1 MTISALRPLALC
13 IALFALANSAR
24 AEQSGP
30 RQKEWGARI
39 TPYLWVPALDGDMA
53 FGGRSGDI
61 DMGIRDVLSSFGG
74 AVFLNGSF
82 RWRRFLLMGDFMW
95 ARLSTDATSQT
106 ASVGPI
112 EAGPLE
118 ADVTLNEYSFA
129 FNGGYRL
136 LDRPLPG
143 AADGA
148 AANAPRRLTADAF
161 LGLRY
166 WLINQRIDLS
176 IPPVTVGGTPIP
188 GGGRSA
194 RFEPADWWVDLQLGL
209 LLGARPWERWSF
221 GLGGAVGGFGI
232 GSSSDFSWNAALI
245 GAWLFGE
252 RWSLELAYRGLGFDR
267 RFGSGADDLSLNLIQ
282 HGPLLGVTY
291 QF

>member
-1 MTISALRPLALC
+1 MSALRSVALC
-13 IALFALANSAR
+13 LVLSVLATAAFAGQSSQRPREWSAR
-24 AEQSGP
+24 IS
-30 RQKEWGARI
+30 
-39 TPYLWVPALDGDMA
+39 PYLWLPALDGDMA
-53 FGGRSGDI
+53 FGGRSAEI
-61 DMGIRDVLSSFGG
+61 DMDIRDVLSDFGG

-82 RWRRFLLMGDFMW
+82 QWRRFLLLGDFMW
-95 ARLSTDATSQT
+95 ARLSTDATSQKV
-106 ASVGPI
+106 SVGPI

-118 ADVTLNEYSFA
+118 TDVTLNEYSFA

-136 LDRPLPG
+136 LDRPFPG
-143 AADGA
+143 ATDGGA
-148 AANAPRRLTADAF
+148 ANDPRRLTADAF

-166 WLINQRIDLS
+166 WLINQRVDLS

-194 RFEPADWWVDLQLGL
+194 RFEPADWWVDMQLGL
-209 LLGARPWERWSF
+209 LLGARPWQRWSF

-245 GAWLFGE
+245 GAWHFGE

-282 HGPLLGVTY
+282 HGPLLGITY
-291 QF
+291 RF